1 MNTIELGRQMMANAA
16 MLDDDAEFN
25 QWTRLGPMLI
35 AMGTGSASKD
45 LNLLTPEE
53 QQVVARAMNK
63 LGNRQKVA

>member
-25 QWTRLGPMLI
+25 QWTRLGPMLV
-35 AMGTGSASKD
+35 AMTGSASKD
-45 LNLLTPEE
+45 LKLLTPEE

-63 LGNRQKVA
+63 LSNRQQVA